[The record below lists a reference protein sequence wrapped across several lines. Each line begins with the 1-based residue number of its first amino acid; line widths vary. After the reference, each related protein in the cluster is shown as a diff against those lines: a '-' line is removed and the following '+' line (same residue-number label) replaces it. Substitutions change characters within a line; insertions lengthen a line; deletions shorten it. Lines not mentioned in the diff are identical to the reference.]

1 MKEVLLL
8 LMMFWNVENFFDPF
22 DQPGMAGDNDFT
34 PRGRNFWT
42 WKKFVKKRDDLAKV
56 ILLAREEYGVY
67 PAMIGLCEVENRFVL
82 NQLVNQTPLARI
94 GYKVIHMDSPD
105 SRGIDVALLYNP
117 AVVKVLQRRF
127 FPIVMVETGGTGKAG
142 VISGPGGRDSVLKSR
157 LILYLKGVV
166 NGLDTVHCFV
176 NHWPSKLGGE
186 KASLPRRMLASNTV
200 KMKTDSILA
209 CNGKANVI
217 LMGDLNDKPDSK
229 PVKNLGRFVNLTNNL
244 VADCKKAGWPPGT
257 HKYKEKWEFI
267 DQFLVSE
274 SLAPTGDSVIETR
287 FIYCKD
293 GSMQIFAPDYL
304 IQRDEQF
311 LGTKLRRTLSGPRY
325 LGGVSDH
332 LPVVLKIYGVN

>member
-8 LMMFWNVENFFDPF
+8 LVMFWNVENFFDPF
-22 DQPGMAGDNDFT
+22 DFPSMAGDDDFT
-34 PRGRNFWT
+34 PRGKNFWT

-56 ILLAREEYGVY
+56 ILLSREEYGAY
-67 PAMIGLCEVENRFVL
+67 PAIIGLCEVENRFVL
-82 NQLVNQTPLARI
+82 NQLVTQTPLARI
-94 GYKVIHMDSPD
+94 GYKIIHKDSPD

-127 FPIVMVETGGTGKAG
+127 FPVAAGSGAGG
-142 VISGPGGRDSVLKSR
+142 DSVLRTR
-157 LILYLKGVV
+157 LILYMKGVV

-186 KASLPRRMLASNTV
+186 KVSLPRRMLASNTV
-200 KMKTDSILA
+200 RIKTDSILA
-209 CNGKANVI
+209 ENNKANVI
-217 LMGDLNDKPDSK
+217 LMGDLNDRPDSR
-229 PVKNLGRFVNLTNNL
+229 PVRNLSRFVNLTNNL
-244 VADCKKAGWPPGT
+244 LADCKKTGWPPGT

-267 DQFLVSE
+267 DQFLVSANM
-274 SLAPTGDSVIETR
+274 APATDSVIGPR
-287 FIYCKD
+287 FIYCKRE
-293 GSMQIFAPDYL
+293 SMCVFAPNYL